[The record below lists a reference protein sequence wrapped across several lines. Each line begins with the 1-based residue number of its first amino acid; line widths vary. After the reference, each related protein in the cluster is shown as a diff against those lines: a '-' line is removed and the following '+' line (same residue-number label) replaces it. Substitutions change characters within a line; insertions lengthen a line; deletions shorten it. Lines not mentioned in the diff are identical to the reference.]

1 MRFSDAAAT
10 TFLFPFLVLGAIST
24 AAWAADEEKYSK
36 TFFGLK
42 KEPTSSEKFFGNIL
56 APCAGDEKLPAGQ
69 RKCDA
74 LKEDLRKLK
83 AECGNIDEPC
93 PTGVKILEQLYGKKT
108 YRSSLPDF
116 IVYLEQK
123 PKGMFVGDAP
133 PTGVLIWRG
142 NNTPHLYGAR
152 DLYALVFS
160 EQKACLEASVAMDF
174 KSEPNPFSGLFAAIG
189 SKADD
194 PKAPASDRK
203 AAPLR
208 WYPLS
213 GDSQRSE
220 LWIGVAQLAIE
231 VNSVDRLNIQFA
243 QPKAPSKDAPPDEC
257 TAGNAG
263 NADYKA
269 NYLAANA
276 FFSNSP
282 DSRVGIS
289 FALGMTT
296 NPKSTTVSTGD
307 GANQYFNGY
316 AFAKLYIRQP
326 QLRAAP
332 EVETESLSARRVS
345 YALVLGTNVTK
356 TSFSEIVVGVSAG
369 HILGNMGV
377 ILGLNSLAGAPASD
391 NGRKWR
397 PYLGLEYSF

>member
-1 MRFSDAAAT
+1 MRFFTAAAK
-10 TFLFPFLVLGAIST
+10 TFLFPLLVLGAIST
-24 AAWAADEEKYSK
+24 AAWAADEEKDSG
-36 TFFGLK
+36 T
-42 KEPTSSEKFFGNIL
+42 
-56 APCAGDEKLPAGQ
+56 
-69 RKCDA
+69 
-74 LKEDLRKLK
+74 
-83 AECGNIDEPC
+83 
-93 PTGVKILEQLYGKKT
+93 
-108 YRSSLPDF
+108 
-116 IVYLEQK
+116 
-123 PKGMFVGDAP
+123 FVGDAP

-174 KSEPNPFSGLFAAIG
+174 KSEPNPFSGLFAALG
-189 SKADD
+189 SKLVD

-208 WYPLS
+208 WHSLS
-213 GDSQRSE
+213 GDSQHSE

-243 QPKAPSKDAPPDEC
+243 APKSPSKDAPPDEC
-257 TAGNAG
+257 TVDSADKADKADRADSPGNTK
-263 NADYKA
+263 YTA

-296 NPKSTTVSTGD
+296 NPKSTTVTTGD

-326 QLRAAP
+326 QLPARP

-377 ILGLNSLAGAPASD
+377 ILGLNSLAGAQASSD
-391 NGRKWR
+391 GRKWR
-397 PYLGLEYSF
+397 PYLGLEHSF